1 MDITDHR
8 FLKDINKISTPLFN
22 QLKDNLFINVN
33 DINIMLSLLGYI
45 TSKLNR
51 RALDRYSI
59 HGKLINLIKNR
70 IDNNLV
76 KLDLEPDIDGI
87 VGGYSWDVWP
97 VFSQIYKLIKNTGK
111 DTLIFKAIDKSSIR
125 FNVIKKD
132 DRPSYLNGTEPLYNK
147 GTYTGIYI
155 ITKNSEPT
163 EYIMRIL
170 SHDPTHYLGTD
181 KSKLEYLNFK
191 EYMIKIY
198 YYGSI
203 KFKYNDV
210 QKNNKGIQYNE
221 DNNYNVKPN
230 QTDYNFD
237 YIITKEYNTN
247 YYSGLSNVEK
257 FNLFIKVVKMLEKFR
272 KYNRFLADLKWN
284 NIGLDENNNPILI
297 DYDDKSIIEIIPENF
312 NMKDGLVIRA
322 KFPFTYEPF
331 YLQIDKQSRSF
342 TTPIDIRRFDK
353 FSVGG
358 LLSIILVLDF
368 NFTTTS
374 INIPID
380 KQYKNQ
386 PQIKNNT
393 NTNISFRDLFVYFR
407 IGSDH
412 YEDLA
417 SYQEMITVLE
427 YIQQQNV
434 I

>member
-1 MDITDHR
+1 MDITDPR
-8 FLKDINKISTPLFN
+8 YLTDINKISTPLFD

-45 TSKLNR
+45 TSTLNSR
-51 RALDRYSI
+51 VLDRYNI

-70 IDNNLV
+70 IDNNFV

-97 VFSQIYKLIKNTGK
+97 VFSEIYKLIKNTGK
-111 DTLIFKAIDKSSIR
+111 DTLIFKPIDRSSIR
-125 FNVIKKD
+125 FNVITKISGA
-132 DRPSYLNGTEPLYNK
+132 PYLDNTVPLYNK

-155 ITKNSEPT
+155 ITKNNEST
-163 EYIMRIL
+163 EYIMRIVL
-170 SHDPTHYLGTD
+170 HDPIHYLETD

-191 EYMIKIY
+191 EYMIKIH

-203 KFKYNDV
+203 NFKYKDV
-210 QKNNKGIQYNE
+210 QKNYKGAEYRE
-221 DNNYNVKPN
+221 NNDYTVSPN
-230 QTDYNFD
+230 QIDYSFD
-237 YIITKEYNTN
+237 YTITEKYNTD

-257 FNLFIKVVKMLEKFR
+257 FNLFIKIVKMLEKFR
-272 KYNRFLADLKWN
+272 KYNRFLSDLKWN

-297 DYDDKSIIEIIPENF
+297 DYDDKTIIEIIPENF
-312 NMKDGLVIRA
+312 NMSNRFVTKER
-322 KFPFTYEPF
+322 FPFTFAPN
-331 YLQIDKQSRSF
+331 YLQIDSSRNFS
-342 TTPIDIRRFDK
+342 PIDIQKFDK
-353 FSVGG
+353 FSLGG
-358 LLSIILVLDF
+358 LLDIMRTLDF
-368 NFTTTS
+368 NFKTAS

-386 PQIKNNT
+386 SQVFDPA
-393 NTNISFRDLFVYFR
+393 NTNISFRDISLYFR
-407 IGSDH
+407 ITSAYYKDI
-412 YEDLA
+412 A